1 MVSQKSGILE
11 KKAQQE
17 FHVRIVHIDY
27 YMRKPVPGL
36 DAAYSQL
43 QGTAIDRVPIVRIFG
58 STPSGQKT
66 CVHIRKV
73 RSYAIWDFLL
83 LPCFGHPRVDAFGAA
98 VRHSPISTC
107 LMGRIYLWRFQKVR
121 QTPRTHSTVIRD

>member
-1 MVSQKSGILE
+1 MVSQKSGAA
-11 KKAQQE
+11 KQRAQQE

-66 CVHIRKV
+66 CVHIRRV
-73 RSYAIWDFLL
+73 CVDFAQTQCNLL
-83 LPCFGHPRVDAFGAA
+83 HLRERVLTVSECCQAFPYFYVPYGEDLPLEVSEGAD
-98 VRHSPISTC
+98 C
-107 LMGRIYLWRFQKVR
+107 
-121 QTPRTHSTVIRD
+121 